1 MLKSVFGSLLGKLGL
16 TALLLVGASG
26 GMAATGAIP
35 GLGLRSGSPIA
46 PPAPV
51 TGTSAPGVNLDFP
64 SIVLEQHAIE
74 AAPMEPQ
81 IIEEVVVVFAA
92 KTAARQA
99 TAAPSAPA
107 APRCV
112 ADLTAAVNAIADAVP
127 AVASA
132 EQGITLI
139 AYGNNLMPA
148 VASCVG
154 EAQRAGFAAV
164 DSVLAPVVNQLG
176 TALAQIQALPV
187 VASARQPG
195 QAPNGVGGVIEGV
208 GAVVGGT
215 LNVVGKGLGYL
226 GTGLNFLTG
235 AAG

>member
-35 GLGLRSGSPIA
+35 GLGMLSGSSVA

-51 TGTSAPGVNLDFP
+51 AGTSAPGVNLDFP
-64 SIVLEQHAIE
+64 STVLEQHAVE

-81 IIEEVVVVFAA
+81 IIEEVVVVPA
-92 KTAARQA
+92 KTVARQV
-99 TAAPSAPA
+99 TAAPSAPV
-107 APRCV
+107 APKCV
-112 ADLTAAVNAIADAVP
+112 ADLTAAVNAVAGAVP

-132 EQGITLI
+132 EQGQTLL
-139 AYGNNLMPA
+139 AYGNNLIPA
-148 VASCVG
+148 VTNCVT
-154 EAQRAGFAAV
+154 EAQQTGFAAI

-187 VASARQPG
+187 VASAPQTG
-195 QAPNGVGGVIEGV
+195 QAPNVVGGVIEGV
-208 GAVVGGT
+208 GTVVGGT
-215 LNVVGKGLGYL
+215 LNLVGKGLGYL

-235 AAG
+235 AAK